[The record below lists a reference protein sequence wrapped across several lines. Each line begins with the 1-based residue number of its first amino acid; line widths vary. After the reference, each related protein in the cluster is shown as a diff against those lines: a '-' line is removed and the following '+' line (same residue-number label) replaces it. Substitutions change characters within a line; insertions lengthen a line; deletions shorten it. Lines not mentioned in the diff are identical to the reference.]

1 MKTKSYISLSRV
13 GIIESVQ
20 FRVSTYVTFIGN
32 LLYLII
38 IFFLWKAIYSSVG
51 SDVVNGMTFYDT
63 IIYLTLAS
71 AISSFVESY
80 VVWEMGDNIRTGKI
94 VLDLLK
100 PMKYIYYLF
109 WTFSGRYAIHFFNRF
124 LPTFILVYFVTHG
137 TLTFGINILW
147 FIVSILFSVL
157 INFSIDFITGTIC
170 LYTESIW
177 GINIMKQVIVTL
189 FSGAMIPIPF
199 FPESLRKIVNY
210 LPFQAIYN
218 LPLKVLLNSSVDLED
233 LLHIILIQLFWIVV
247 LFIISNYFWKAS
259 IKIITVNG
267 G

>member
-1 MKTKSYISLSRV
+1 
-13 GIIESVQ
+13 
-20 FRVSTYVTFIGN
+20 
-32 LLYLII
+32 
-38 IFFLWKAIYSSVG
+38 
-51 SDVVNGMTFYDT
+51 
-63 IIYLTLAS
+63 
-71 AISSFVESY
+71 
-80 VVWEMGDNIRTGKI
+80 
-94 VLDLLK
+94 
-100 PMKYIYYLF
+100 
-109 WTFSGRYAIHFFNRF
+109 

-157 INFSIDFITGTIC
+157 INFFIDFITGTIC

-233 LLHIILIQLFWIVV
+233 LLHIILIQFFWIVV
-247 LFIISNYFWKAS
+247 LFIISNYFWKTS